1 MVLSAYDC
9 GSDLEAGEDLEAN
22 VERPNERQYG
32 ILAWCTIAYD
42 FRSPL
47 LYVKRTIMAQRNI
60 VDMLFRACLGLPK
73 NLFRCVQPDHRLC
86 QFTITHQLLDILR
99 RSNLS
104 MTIQVIDMINAL
116 DYEVR
121 SPAGIIWYLCG
132 YECPCS
138 YGYRPHLTGTP
149 FIVVQL
155 QKHVRRL
162 TVMVTLSRERAFS
175 EYY

>member
-1 MVLSAYDC
+1 M
-9 GSDLEAGEDLEAN
+9 
-22 VERPNERQYG
+22 
-32 ILAWCTIAYD
+32 I
-42 FRSPL
+42 
-47 LYVKRTIMAQRNI
+47 
-60 VDMLFRACLGLPK
+60 
-73 NLFRCVQPDHRLC
+73 
-86 QFTITHQLLDILR
+86 
-99 RSNLS
+99 
-104 MTIQVIDMINAL
+104 IQVIDMINAP

-162 TVMVTLSRERAFS
+162 TVMVTLSRERAFRIS
-175 EYY
+175 SDVTCSATSSQELIPHRNSAILF